1 VARTDQDQMV
11 LADQL
16 EWVLPHYE
24 ASTTQEESLND
35 EVKRL
40 QVLKSYMILDN
51 PREEAFER
59 ITALVRAFEPSWRFV
74 PFMPC
79 LTHPKIQ
86 ACRIFD
92 VPIGI
97 ITLIDLVRAF
107 IAFLTLSAAPCFV

>member
-24 ASTTQEESLND
+24 AATTQVESLND
-35 EVKRL
+35 EVNRL

-59 ITALVRAFEPSWRFV
+59 ITALVRSLR
-74 PFMPC
+74 
-79 LTHPKIQ
+79 
-86 ACRIFD
+86 
-92 VPIGI
+92 
-97 ITLIDLVRAF
+97 
-107 IAFLTLSAAPCFV
+107 AFLTLSDFHSWSNSAKTGLQDFRCAHWHNHTH